1 MSYGKLHR
9 INKPILSLCF
19 LNHYTV
25 VVLGLYIFYYAT
37 CWSNEYTTDTVWC
50 VIYISVLHKRSAHK
64 IVTVGIRLLETNR
77 DVCYIAVYYNEVH
90 TYIVAF
96 HYSLFNE

>member
-1 MSYGKLHR
+1 M
-9 INKPILSLCF
+9 
-19 LNHYTV
+19 V

-37 CWSNEYTTDTVWC
+37 CRSNEYTTDTVWC
-50 VIYISVLHKRSAHK
+50 VIYISMLHKKSAHK
-64 IVTVGIRLLETNR
+64 IVTVGIRVETNR

-96 HYSLFNE
+96 HYLMNN